1 MEPKRRKVE
10 GASREEQT
18 RATII
23 AAAQRLV
30 QKHGLHKVTMEDI
43 ASALGKKKSFLYY
56 YYPGR
61 REVIQAVIQAEFT
74 EMQQHVREAVAAQ
87 KGAVPQLRTFVMTR
101 MESVLKRAADYGATT
116 ISTLLQGVE
125 PGTDFASVLELRK
138 VFDREEEHFFADIL
152 RRGIEE
158 GAFKPLPNK
167 AIDDISYFVLSAL
180 RGVELELALSQELRP
195 APSPRLTKVLE
206 VFLRGLAT

>member
-1 MEPKRRKVE
+1 MEPNRRKVE
-10 GASREEQT
+10 GASREDQT

-23 AAAQRLV
+23 AAAKRLV

-61 REVIQAVIQAEFT
+61 REVMQAVIEAELS
-74 EMQQHVREAVAAQ
+74 EMLQHVRQAVSAQ
-87 KGAVPQLRTFVMTR
+87 KGAVAQLRTFVMTR
-101 MESVLKRAADYGATT
+101 MESVLKRAADYGPTT
-116 ISTLLQGVE
+116 ISTLLEGVE
-125 PGTDFASVLELRK
+125 PGTDFASLLELRK
-138 VFDREEEHFFADIL
+138 AFDRDEERFVADIL

-180 RGVELELALSQELRP
+180 RGVELELALSQEPPP
-195 APSPRLTKVLE
+195 APSPRMTKVIE